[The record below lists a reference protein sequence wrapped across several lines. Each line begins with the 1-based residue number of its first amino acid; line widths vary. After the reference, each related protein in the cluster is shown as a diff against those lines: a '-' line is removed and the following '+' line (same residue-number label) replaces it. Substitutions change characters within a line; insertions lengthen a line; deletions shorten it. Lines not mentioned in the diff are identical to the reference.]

1 MSLNL
6 EDPIRWLELKYAI
19 NCYISK
25 YSIAGP
31 AEREKLC

>member
-6 EDPIRWLELKYAI
+6 EDLIRWLELKYAI
-19 NCYISK
+19 NGYLSK
-25 YSIAGP
+25 YSIAGA